1 MQVVFIILPEHN
13 EKKSESQMELKLVL
27 RSSKDASRKE
37 FRIKTSVRRSY
48 QELEGLIGE
57 IKKELVGKNTVS
69 FSFKSGDIDGVLVFW
84 TDNF

>member
-1 MQVVFIILPEHN
+1 
-13 EKKSESQMELKLVL
+13 MELKLVL

-69 FSFKSGDIDGVLVFW
+69 FRLNQEI
-84 TDNF
+84 